1 MSEPEYPRHEWV
13 AAAKRDAG
21 LRRIATVTRR
31 VFFGAL
37 AATGV
42 FAAISA
48 HSFAGKAS
56 GATTASTGPS
66 SSPADPASPPTTQP
80 PSDDT
85 QPYYLQPPQQVPQPS
100 YGYGHVRSGG
110 S

>member
-1 MSEPEYPRHEWV
+1 MSEPEYPRRAWV

-21 LRRIATVTRR
+21 LRRITAMTRR
-31 VFFGAL
+31 IFIGAL

-42 FAAISA
+42 FAALAA

-56 GATTASTGPS
+56 RATASSQGPT
-66 SSPADPASPPTTQP
+66 SPADPASPPTTQA

-85 QPYYLQPPQQVPQPS
+85 QPYYFQPPQQVPQPS

>member
-42 FAAISA
+42 FAAIAA

-56 GATTASTGPS
+56 GTTTASTGP
-66 SSPADPASPPTTQP
+66 SSPADPASPPTTQA

-85 QPYYLQPPQQVPQPS
+85 QP
-100 YGYGHVRSGG
+100 
-110 S
+110 